1 MFESIRKHSKI
12 AMFLLFLLI
21 IPSFVLVGIDSS
33 YFSAGSP
40 VVARVDGQDITQEEW
55 DNAHRQE
62 SDRIRAQQPGVD
74 AALLD
79 SAQARY
85 ATLER
90 MVRDRVLQAAVKEF
104 RITTSDAE
112 LARALNEI
120 PQIAALRRAD
130 GTLDVEAYKALVGSQ
145 GMTPESFEASM
156 RRDLAVNQVLGSIAE
171 TAFASKAQANIALDA
186 LFQRR
191 EIQTVKINP
200 ADYASKVQPTDEQL
214 QTYYKAHPALFQQA
228 EQATIEYVV
237 LDLDSVRA
245 GISLNE
251 DDLRTYYKENVS
263 RLAGKEE
270 RRASHILIAS
280 PKDAPAADREKAK
293 AQAAQLLEQVRKSPG
308 SFADVAKKSSQDPG
322 SAVQG
327 GDLGFFARGAMVK
340 PFEEAAFAL
349 KKGEISDVVESDFG
363 YHIILLTDTKT
374 PRQPSFDELRVSLEA
389 QLRQEQAQRKFAEV
403 AEAFANGVYE
413 QSDSLQPVAEKLKL
427 KLQSASNVTRVPAS
441 GVSGALANSKFLQ
454 ALFSAESLEQK
465 RNTEAVEVGTSQ
477 LAAGRVVQ
485 YTPALTLAFDAVRT
499 QVHKLY
505 VQEKSAEL
513 ARLDGEAKLAAWKA
527 NPDAAKGLSSPIV
540 VARDQLQGQPSALV
554 DAVLAASADVFPA
567 WVGVDLGAGGY
578 IVSRVNRLV
587 PAPAVD
593 EQLMAQRQRQ
603 YVQWLAD
610 AEVWA
615 YYESLKS
622 HFKAQIKVPKPS
634 NEKISTEN

>member
-1 MFESIRKHSKI
+1 M
-12 AMFLLFLLI
+12 
-21 IPSFVLVGIDSS
+21 
-33 YFSAGSP
+33 
-40 VVARVDGQDITQEEW
+40 
-55 DNAHRQE
+55 
-62 SDRIRAQQPGVD
+62 
-74 AALLD
+74 
-79 SAQARY
+79 
-85 ATLER
+85 
-90 MVRDRVLQAAVKEF
+90 
-104 RITTSDAE
+104 
-112 LARALNEI
+112 
-120 PQIAALRRAD
+120 
-130 GTLDVEAYKALVGSQ
+130 
-145 GMTPESFEASM
+145 
-156 RRDLAVNQVLGSIAE
+156 
-171 TAFASKAQANIALDA
+171 
-186 LFQRR
+186 
-191 EIQTVKINP
+191 
-200 ADYASKVQPTDEQL
+200 
-214 QTYYKAHPALFQQA
+214 
-228 EQATIEYVV
+228 
-237 LDLDSVRA
+237 
-245 GISLNE
+245 
-251 DDLRTYYKENVS
+251 
-263 RLAGKEE
+263 
-270 RRASHILIAS
+270 
-280 PKDAPAADREKAK
+280 
-293 AQAAQLLEQVRKSPG
+293 
-308 SFADVAKKSSQDPG
+308 AKKSSQDPG

-634 NEKISTEN
+634 NEKMSAEN